1 MSALL
6 QEIRQTIEKHL
17 DDLKQY
23 FEKKLHLY
31 TCIRNSKRGI
41 TLESLD
47 GPYS

>member
-23 FEKKLHLY
+23 FEKETSSLY
-31 TCIRNSKRGI
+31 M
-41 TLESLD
+41 
-47 GPYS
+47 Y

>member
-23 FEKKLHLY
+23 LH
-31 TCIRNSKRGI
+31 IRKVRNK
-41 TLESLD
+41 TESTES
-47 GPYS
+47 YQ